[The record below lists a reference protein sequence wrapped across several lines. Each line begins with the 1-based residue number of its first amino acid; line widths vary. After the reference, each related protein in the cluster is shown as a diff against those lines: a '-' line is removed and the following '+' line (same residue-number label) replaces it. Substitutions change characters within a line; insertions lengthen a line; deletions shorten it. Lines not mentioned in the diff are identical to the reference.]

1 MGKGGVLIM
10 EAKELR
16 YLKLFISVCKSINST
31 LNLKEVLDLIT
42 KNLVKISDVKACTV
56 FILDRR
62 RTKLEVGATF
72 GLSKAYLEK
81 GRLDADKS
89 IADSLSGKPVMVYD
103 VQNDPRIQYPNE
115 ARRERIFSILSVPI
129 RVRKEVIGVLRT
141 YTSRLHKFSDDE
153 IEFIA
158 GLADMGGIAMVNARM
173 YEQLQEE
180 SQGLMHDTWE
190 WFETMLPKPS
200 C

>member
-1 MGKGGVLIM
+1 M

-16 YLKLFISVCKSINST
+16 YLKLFIGVCKSINST

-42 KNLVKISDVKACTV
+42 KNLVKVSDVKACTV

-62 RTKLEVGATF
+62 SAKLEIGATC
-72 GLSKAYLEK
+72 GLSKTYLQK

-89 IADSLSGKPVMVYD
+89 IADSLRGNPVMVYD
-103 VQNDPRIQYPNE
+103 AQNDPRIQYPEE
-115 ARRERIFSILSVPI
+115 AKRERICSILSVPI
-129 RVRKEVIGVLRT
+129 TARGEVIGVLRT

-153 IEFIA
+153 IEFIV
-158 GLADMGGIAMVNARM
+158 GLAEMGGIAIVNARM
-173 YEQLQEE
+173 YEQLQKE
-180 SQGLMHDTWE
+180 SQTLMHDTWE
-190 WFETMLPKPS
+190 WFETMLPKPT

>member
-1 MGKGGVLIM
+1 M

-16 YLKLFISVCKSINST
+16 YLKLFIGVCKSINSS

-42 KNLVKISDVKACTV
+42 KNLVKVSDVKACTV

-62 RTKLEVGATF
+62 SAKLEVGATY
-72 GLSKAYLEK
+72 GLSNTYLQK
-81 GRLDADKS
+81 GKLDADKS
-89 IADSLSGKPVMVYD
+89 IADSLSGSPVMVYD
-103 VQNDPRIQYPNE
+103 VQNDPRIQYPEE
-115 ARRERIFSILSVPI
+115 ARRERICSILSVPI
-129 RVRKEVIGVLRT
+129 TVRGKAIGVLRT

-158 GLADMGGIAMVNARM
+158 GLAEMGGIAIVNARM
-173 YEQLQEE
+173 YEQLKEE
-180 SQGLMHDTWE
+180 SQTLMHDTWE